1 LEVISE
7 GINVLDMSPCC
18 SAVCVYNMK
27 TRTAALH
34 IYRNRNWAQSAN
46 DICSFLCG
54 KIIHSTCGHVWRN
67 CFCF

>member
-1 LEVISE
+1 
-7 GINVLDMSPCC
+7 
-18 SAVCVYNMK
+18 MK